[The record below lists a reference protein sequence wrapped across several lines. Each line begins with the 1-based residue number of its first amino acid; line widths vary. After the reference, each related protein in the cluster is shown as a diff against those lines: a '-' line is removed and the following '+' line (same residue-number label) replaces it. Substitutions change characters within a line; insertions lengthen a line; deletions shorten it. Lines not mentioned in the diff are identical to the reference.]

1 MTKLKILFWELTGK
15 CNLNCL
21 HCRSKEDKREE
32 LSLAEIE
39 EVAKQLR
46 DFASPLII
54 LSGGE
59 PLLRCD
65 IFKIIYLLSSYNFS
79 IALATNG
86 TLINREIAYKISKSK
101 VKVVSVSLDGAT
113 AETHN
118 KIRRNN
124 RAFSLAISGI
134 NYLKEAKV
142 KVQIN
147 FTIMPDNIREVEEV
161 LSLARNLGVSAVHFF
176 LLVPV
181 GRGRTV
187 APITS
192 FEYEELLHRILKL
205 KKTSGL
211 QLRVTCAPA
220 FKRIEKE
227 MGEEIENF
235 TTEERGCSG
244 GINVAFIS
252 ATGELCPCGYFP
264 LSVGNLKEKDFTELW
279 NNSLVF
285 NQLRN
290 FELLKGGCKSCLYN
304 KICGGCRARAYL
316 LKGDYL
322 ECDPL
327 CIFNSKE
334 VRNNGN
340 NRTKEIRNFFQA

>member
-205 KKTSGL
+205 KKRATPI
-211 QLRVTCAPA
+211 A
-220 FKRIEKE
+220 
-227 MGEEIENF
+227 
-235 TTEERGCSG
+235 
-244 GINVAFIS
+244 VAGRPIS
-252 ATGELCPCGYFP
+252 AEEALTIAENANRVRGYGAGRT
-264 LSVGNLKEKDFTELW
+264 VWEMAEKFKVDLAEVSWEML
-279 NNSLVF
+279 
-285 NQLRN
+285 
-290 FELLKGGCKSCLYN
+290 E
-304 KICGGCRARAYL
+304 KIEH
-316 LKGDYL
+316 K
-322 ECDPL
+322 P
-327 CIFNSKE
+327 IVI
-334 VRNNGN
+334 VR
-340 NRTKEIRNFFQA
+340 KVC